1 MKLISSA
8 VPSLLAG
15 AALLAAAPAMARVD
29 VDIHVGV
36 LGAYVAPSPYGPPP
50 RYIAPPPRYIAPP
63 PVYGAP
69 SYGYGQ
75 PGTVY
80 VQPGPV
86 YVQPGP
92 VYVQPRPLYRDEWR
106 ERHWHD
112 HRQGPRW
119 DRDGDGVPNRHDRRP
134 NNPWRY

>member
-1 MKLISSA
+1 MEIAMKLISSA
-8 VPSLLAG
+8 MLSLLAG
-15 AALLAAAPAMARVD
+15 AALLIAAPAMARVD
-29 VDIHVGV
+29 VDINVGV
-36 LGAYVAPSPYGPPP
+36 PGAYVAPSPYGPPP

-69 SYGYGQ
+69 SYGYVQ
-75 PGTVY
+75 PGT
-80 VQPGPV
+80 V

-112 HRQGPRW
+112 HRYGPRW

-134 NNPWRY
+134 DNPWRY

>member
-8 VPSLLAG
+8 MLSLLAG
-15 AALLAAAPAMARVD
+15 AALMVAAPAIARVD

-36 LGAYVAPSPYGPPP
+36 PGAYVAPSPYGPPP

-69 SYGYGQ
+69 SYGY
-75 PGTVY
+75 
-80 VQPGPV
+80 VQPGAV

-112 HRQGPRW
+112 QRRGPRW
-119 DRDGDGVPNRHDRRP
+119 DRDGDGVPNRHDYRP
-134 NNPWRY
+134 DNPWRY